1 MLSNIRNKS
10 KGWIAYLI
18 IGLITIPFALF
29 GIQSYIGSSSNSI
42 IASVDGEEILLTTYY
57 TKLNLEQRNLQQ
69 QYGSNY
75 STEIDTALRQMLIE
89 GMIQEKLLEHYANS
103 LELVTL
109 DEEVRAFILSNELF
123 QVGGVFSEERYN
135 QLLRLNSY
143 TPLSYEESQGKLM
156 KQEQLKLNL
165 VHSAFLTSQ
174 QVEKLKTLAGQQ
186 RYASFIVIS
195 TEKYKDQVSVTQD
208 QVIEYFDTNQSSFV
222 EPPKIKVNYIELSL
236 EDIQEQEVADEET
249 LRGLY
254 EDDKELFTNLEQRS
268 AQHILVEEKGLA
280 ESLLVE
286 IQQGADFSELAR
298 IHSIDAS
305 TKDSGG
311 DLGYFERDIMV
322 PEFDK
327 VVFEM
332 GIGELSEVVETDY
345 GFHIIKLTEVQPE
358 NIKSFEESREQLVS
372 LHQKKAAQQK
382 LYSLQEELGNLA
394 YEDPIDLVA
403 EQLDLELETSDYFS
417 RNSTEYEEQFVAAAY
432 SDLVL
437 NEGENSDVIE
447 LGQDRFVVLNLA
459 EQIPERQKTLDEV
472 QTQITDIL
480 KTIEAKKI
488 IDDLAANISSSLSNS
503 ENAKA
508 EALIAE
514 NELEWSEPNWI
525 SRNSELPLN
534 MTSMIFKM
542 TKPITGESGYS
553 SNSLNENISIVID
566 LKDVRVSEE
575 IVDES
580 SIADGYLN
588 EQLNELFINLIKEL
602 KDSAEIKVYSELL

>member
-1 MLSNIRNKS
+1 MLGKIRNKS

-18 IGLITIPFALF
+18 VGLITIPFALF

-42 IASVDGEEILLTTYY
+42 IASVDGEEIALATYY
-57 TKLNLEQRNLQQ
+57 KRLNLEQRNLQQ
-69 QYGSNY
+69 QLGSNY
-75 STEIDTALRQMLIE
+75 SSEVDATLRQMMID
-89 GMIQEKLLEHYANS
+89 GMIQEKLLENYANS
-103 LELVTL
+103 LKLVTL
-109 DEEVRAFILSNELF
+109 DEEVRAIIQSNELF
-123 QVGGVFSEERYN
+123 QVDGVFSEERYS
-135 QLLRLNSY
+135 QLLRLNNY
-143 TPLSYEESQGKLM
+143 TPLSYEQSQVELM
-156 KQEQLKLNL
+156 KQDQIKRNL
-165 VHSAFLTSQ
+165 THSAFLTSQ
-174 QVEKLKTLAGQQ
+174 QIERFKALAGQQ
-186 RYASFIVIS
+186 RYASFIVLS
-195 TEKYKDQVSVTQD
+195 TEKYQDQISVTQE

-222 EPPKIKVNYIELSL
+222 ELPKIKVNYVELSL
-236 EDIQEQEVADEET
+236 DDIEEQEAADYET
-249 LRGLY
+249 LRSLY
-254 EDDKELFTNLEQRS
+254 DEDKELFTNPEQRS
-268 AQHILVEEKGLA
+268 AQHILVEERELA
-280 ESLLVE
+280 ESLLEE

-298 IHSIDAS
+298 IHSIDTS

-327 VVFEM
+327 VVFKM
-332 GIGELSEVVETDY
+332 GIGELSKVVETDF
-345 GFHIIKLTEVQPE
+345 GFHIIKLTEIQPE

-394 YEDPIDLVA
+394 YEDPLDFVA
-403 EQLDLELETSDYFS
+403 EQLDLDLKTSDYFS
-417 RNSTEYEEQFVAAAY
+417 RTSEEYEEQFVATAY

-447 LGQDRFVVLNLA
+447 LDQGRFIVMNLA
-459 EQIPERQKTLDEV
+459 DQIPERQKTLDEV
-472 QTQITDIL
+472 QTQIADIL

-503 ENAKA
+503 DNNKA

-542 TKPITGESGYS
+542 TKPITGESVYS
-553 SNSLNENISIVID
+553 SNSLNENFSIVID

-580 SIADGYLN
+580 ISDGYLN
-588 EQLNELFINLIKEL
+588 EELNELFINLIKEL

>member
-1 MLSNIRNKS
+1 MLGKIRNKS

-18 IGLITIPFALF
+18 VGLITIPFALF

-42 IASVDGEEILLTTYY
+42 IASVDGEEIALATYY
-57 TKLNLEQRNLQQ
+57 KRLNLEQRNLQQ
-69 QYGSNY
+69 QLGSNY
-75 STEIDTALRQMLIE
+75 SSEVDATLRQMMID
-89 GMIQEKLLEHYANS
+89 GMIQEKLLENYANS
-103 LELVTL
+103 LKLVTL
-109 DEEVRAFILSNELF
+109 DEEVRAIIQSNELF
-123 QVGGVFSEERYN
+123 QVDGVFSEERYS
-135 QLLRLNSY
+135 QLLRLNNY
-143 TPLSYEESQGKLM
+143 TPLSYEQSQVELM
-156 KQEQLKLNL
+156 KQDQIKRNL
-165 VHSAFLTSQ
+165 THSAFLTSQ
-174 QVEKLKTLAGQQ
+174 QIERFKALAGQQ
-186 RYASFIVIS
+186 RYASFIVLS
-195 TEKYKDQVSVTQD
+195 TEKYQDQISVTQE

-222 EPPKIKVNYIELSL
+222 ELPKIKVNYVELSL
-236 EDIQEQEVADEET
+236 DDIEEQEAADYET
-249 LRGLY
+249 LRSLY
-254 EDDKELFTNLEQRS
+254 DEDKELFTNPEQRS
-268 AQHILVEEKGLA
+268 AQHILVEERELA
-280 ESLLVE
+280 ESLLEE

-298 IHSIDAS
+298 IHSIDTS

-327 VVFEM
+327 VVFKM
-332 GIGELSEVVETDY
+332 GIGELSKVVETDF
-345 GFHIIKLTEVQPE
+345 GFHIIKLTEIQLE
-358 NIKSFEESREQLVS
+358 NIKSFEESREQLVL

-394 YEDPIDLVA
+394 YEDPLDFVA
-403 EQLDLELETSDYFS
+403 EQLDLELKTSDYFS
-417 RNSTEYEEQFVAAAY
+417 RTSEEYEEQFVATAY

-447 LGQDRFVVLNLA
+447 LDQGRFIVMNLA
-459 EQIPERQKTLDEV
+459 DQIPERQKTLDEV
-472 QTQITDIL
+472 QTQIADIL

-488 IDDLAANISSSLSNS
+488 IDDLADNISSSLSNS
-503 ENAKA
+503 DNNKA

-542 TKPITGESGYS
+542 TKPITGESVYS
-553 SNSLNENISIVID
+553 SNSLNENFSIVID

-580 SIADGYLN
+580 ISDGYLN
-588 EQLNELFINLIKEL
+588 EELNELFINLIKEL

>member
-1 MLSNIRNKS
+1 MLGKIRNKS

-18 IGLITIPFALF
+18 VGLITIPFALF

-42 IASVDGEEILLTTYY
+42 IASVDGEEIALATYY
-57 TKLNLEQRNLQQ
+57 KRLNLEQRNLQQ
-69 QYGSNY
+69 QLGSNY
-75 STEIDTALRQMLIE
+75 SSEVDATLRQMMID
-89 GMIQEKLLEHYANS
+89 GMIQEKLLENYANS
-103 LELVTL
+103 LKLVTL
-109 DEEVRAFILSNELF
+109 DEEVRAIILSNELF
-123 QVGGVFSEERYN
+123 QMDGVFSEERYS
-135 QLLRLNSY
+135 QLLRLNNY
-143 TPLSYEESQGKLM
+143 TPLSYEQSQLELM
-156 KQEQLKLNL
+156 KQDQIKRNL
-165 VHSAFLTSQ
+165 THSAFLTSQ
-174 QVEKLKTLAGQQ
+174 QIERFKALAGQQ
-186 RYASFIVIS
+186 RYASFIVLS
-195 TEKYKDQVSVTQD
+195 TEKYQDQISVTQE

-222 EPPKIKVNYIELSL
+222 ELPKIKVNYVELSL
-236 EDIQEQEVADEET
+236 DDIEEQEAADYET
-249 LRGLY
+249 LRSLY
-254 EDDKELFTNLEQRS
+254 DEDKELFTNPEQRS
-268 AQHILVEEKGLA
+268 AQHILVEERELA

-298 IHSIDAS
+298 IHSIDTS

-327 VVFEM
+327 VVFKM
-332 GIGELSEVVETDY
+332 GIGELSKVVETDF
-345 GFHIIKLTEVQPE
+345 GFHIIKLTEIQLE

-394 YEDPIDLVA
+394 YEDPLDFVA
-403 EQLDLELETSDYFS
+403 EQLDLELKTSDYFS
-417 RNSTEYEEQFVAAAY
+417 RTSEEYEEQFVATAY

-447 LGQDRFVVLNLA
+447 LDQGRFIVMNLA
-459 EQIPERQKTLDEV
+459 DQIPERQKTLDEV
-472 QTQITDIL
+472 QTQIADIL

-503 ENAKA
+503 DNNKA

-542 TKPITGESGYS
+542 TKPITGESVYS
-553 SNSLNENISIVID
+553 SNSLNENFSIVID

-580 SIADGYLN
+580 ISDGYLN
-588 EQLNELFINLIKEL
+588 EELNELFINLIKEL

>member
-1 MLSNIRNKS
+1 MLGKIRNKS

-18 IGLITIPFALF
+18 VGLITIPFALF

-42 IASVDGEEILLTTYY
+42 IASVDGEEIALATYY
-57 TKLNLEQRNLQQ
+57 KRLNLEQRNLQQ
-69 QYGSNY
+69 QLGSNY
-75 STEIDTALRQMLIE
+75 SSEVDATLRQMMID
-89 GMIQEKLLEHYANS
+89 GMIQEKLLENYANS
-103 LELVTL
+103 LKLVTL
-109 DEEVRAFILSNELF
+109 DEEVRAIIQSNELF
-123 QVGGVFSEERYN
+123 QVDGVFSEERYS
-135 QLLRLNSY
+135 QLLRLNNY
-143 TPLSYEESQGKLM
+143 TPLSYEQSQVELM
-156 KQEQLKLNL
+156 KQDQIKRNL
-165 VHSAFLTSQ
+165 THSAFLTSQ
-174 QVEKLKTLAGQQ
+174 QIERFKALAGQQ
-186 RYASFIVIS
+186 RYASFIVLS
-195 TEKYKDQVSVTQD
+195 TEKYQDQISVTQE

-222 EPPKIKVNYIELSL
+222 ELPKIKVNYVELSL
-236 EDIQEQEVADEET
+236 DDIEEQEAADYET
-249 LRGLY
+249 LRSLY
-254 EDDKELFTNLEQRS
+254 DEDKELFTNPEQRS
-268 AQHILVEEKGLA
+268 AQHILVEERELA

-298 IHSIDAS
+298 IHSIDTS

-332 GIGELSEVVETDY
+332 GIGELSKVVETDF
-345 GFHIIKLTEVQPE
+345 GFHIIKLTEIQLE
-358 NIKSFEESREQLVS
+358 NIKSFEESREQLVL

-394 YEDPIDLVA
+394 YEDPLDFVA
-403 EQLDLELETSDYFS
+403 EQLDLELKTSDYFS
-417 RNSTEYEEQFVAAAY
+417 RTSEEYEEQFVATAY

-447 LGQDRFVVLNLA
+447 LDQGRFIVMNLA
-459 EQIPERQKTLDEV
+459 DQIPERQKTLDEV
-472 QTQITDIL
+472 QTQIADIL

-488 IDDLAANISSSLSNS
+488 IDDLADNISSSLSNS
-503 ENAKA
+503 DNNKA

-542 TKPITGESGYS
+542 TKPITGESAYS
-553 SNSLNENISIVID
+553 SNSLNENFSIVID
-566 LKDVRVSEE
+566 LKDVKVSEE

-580 SIADGYLN
+580 ISDGYLN
-588 EQLNELFINLIKEL
+588 EELNELFINLIKEL

>member
-29 GIQSYIGSSSNSI
+29 GIQSYIGGSSNSI

-75 STEIDTALRQMLIE
+75 SAEIDTALRQMLIE
-89 GMIQEKLLEHYANS
+89 GMIQEKLLDNYANS

-109 DEEVRAFILSNELF
+109 DEEVRAFILANELF
-123 QVGGVFSEERYN
+123 QVEGVFSEERYN

-143 TPLSYEESQGKLM
+143 TPLSYEESQAKLM
-156 KQEQLKLNL
+156 KQEQLKRNL

-174 QVEKLKTLAGQQ
+174 QVEKIKALAGQQ
-186 RYASFIVIS
+186 RYASFIVLS
-195 TEKYKDQVSVTQD
+195 TEKYMDQVSVTQD

-222 EPPKIKVNYIELSL
+222 ELPKIKVNYIELSL
-236 EDIQEQEVADEET
+236 DDIKEQEAADEET
-249 LRGLY
+249 LRSFY
-254 EDDKELFTNLEQRS
+254 DDNKEIFTNPEQRS
-268 AQHILVEEKGLA
+268 AQHILVEERELA
-280 ESLLVE
+280 ESLLEE

-311 DLGYFERDIMV
+311 GLGYFERDIMV

-332 GIGELSEVVETDY
+332 DIGELSEVVETDY

-358 NIKSFEESREQLVS
+358 NIKSFEESREQLAS
-372 LHQKKAAQQK
+372 LHQKKAAQKK

-394 YEDPIDLVA
+394 YEDPLDLVA
-403 EQLDLELETSDYFS
+403 EHLDLELEASDYFS
-417 RNSTEYEEQFVAAAY
+417 RTSEEYEEQFVSAAY

-488 IDDLAANISSSLSNS
+488 IDDLAANISSALSNS
-503 ENAKA
+503 ENTKA

-525 SRNSELPLN
+525 SRSSGLPLN

-542 TKPITGESGYS
+542 AKPSTGESVYS
-553 SNSLNENISIVID
+553 SNSLNENISIVFD

-575 IVDES
+575 IVDER
-580 SIADGYLN
+580 ITDGYLN

-602 KDSAEIKVYSELL
+602 KESAEIKVYSELL

>member
-1 MLSNIRNKS
+1 MLGKIRNKS

-18 IGLITIPFALF
+18 VGLITIPFALF

-42 IASVDGEEILLTTYY
+42 IASVDGEEIALATYY
-57 TKLNLEQRNLQQ
+57 KRLNLEQRNLQQ
-69 QYGSNY
+69 QLGSNY
-75 STEIDTALRQMLIE
+75 SSEVDATLRQMMID
-89 GMIQEKLLEHYANS
+89 GMIQEKLLENYANS
-103 LELVTL
+103 LKLVTL
-109 DEEVRAFILSNELF
+109 DEEVRAIILSNELF
-123 QVGGVFSEERYN
+123 QMDGVFSEERYS
-135 QLLRLNSY
+135 QLLRLNNY
-143 TPLSYEESQGKLM
+143 TPLSYEQSQVELM
-156 KQEQLKLNL
+156 KQDQIKRNL
-165 VHSAFLTSQ
+165 THSAFLTSQ
-174 QVEKLKTLAGQQ
+174 QIERFKALAGQQ
-186 RYASFIVIS
+186 RYASFIVLS
-195 TEKYKDQVSVTQD
+195 TEKYQDQISVTQE

-222 EPPKIKVNYIELSL
+222 ELPKIKVNYVELSL
-236 EDIQEQEVADEET
+236 DDIEEQEAADDET
-249 LRGLY
+249 LRSLY
-254 EDDKELFTNLEQRS
+254 DEDKELFTNPEQRS
-268 AQHILVEEKGLA
+268 AQHILVEERELA
-280 ESLLVE
+280 ESLLEE

-298 IHSIDAS
+298 IHSIDTS

-327 VVFEM
+327 VVFKM
-332 GIGELSEVVETDY
+332 GIGELSKVVETDF
-345 GFHIIKLTEVQPE
+345 GFHIIKLTEIQPE

-394 YEDPIDLVA
+394 YEDPLDFVA
-403 EQLDLELETSDYFS
+403 EQLDLELKTSDYFS
-417 RNSTEYEEQFVAAAY
+417 RTSEEYEEQFVATAY

-447 LGQDRFVVLNLA
+447 LDQGRFIVMNLA
-459 EQIPERQKTLDEV
+459 DQIPERQKTLDEV
-472 QTQITDIL
+472 QTQIADIL

-503 ENAKA
+503 DNNKA

-542 TKPITGESGYS
+542 TKPITGESVYS
-553 SNSLNENISIVID
+553 SNSLNENFSIVID

-580 SIADGYLN
+580 ISDGYLN
-588 EQLNELFINLIKEL
+588 EELNELFINLIKEL

>member
-1 MLSNIRNKS
+1 MLGKIRNKS

-18 IGLITIPFALF
+18 VGLITIPFALF

-42 IASVDGEEILLTTYY
+42 IASVDGEEIALATYY
-57 TKLNLEQRNLQQ
+57 KRLNLEQRNLQQ
-69 QYGSNY
+69 QLGSNY
-75 STEIDTALRQMLIE
+75 SSEVDATLRQMMID
-89 GMIQEKLLEHYANS
+89 GMIQEKLLENYANS
-103 LELVTL
+103 LKLVTL
-109 DEEVRAFILSNELF
+109 DEEVRAIILSNELF
-123 QVGGVFSEERYN
+123 QMDGVFSEERYS
-135 QLLRLNSY
+135 QLLRLNNY
-143 TPLSYEESQGKLM
+143 TPLSYEQSQLELM
-156 KQEQLKLNL
+156 KQDQIKRNL
-165 VHSAFLTSQ
+165 THSAFLTSQ
-174 QVEKLKTLAGQQ
+174 QIERFKALAGQQ
-186 RYASFIVIS
+186 RYASFIVLS
-195 TEKYKDQVSVTQD
+195 TEKYQDQISVTQE

-222 EPPKIKVNYIELSL
+222 ELPKIKVNYVELSL
-236 EDIQEQEVADEET
+236 DDIEEQEAADYET
-249 LRGLY
+249 LRSLY
-254 EDDKELFTNLEQRS
+254 DEDKELFTNPEQRS
-268 AQHILVEEKGLA
+268 AQHILVEERELA
-280 ESLLVE
+280 ENLLEE

-298 IHSIDAS
+298 IHSIDTS

-332 GIGELSEVVETDY
+332 GIGELSKVVETDF
-345 GFHIIKLTEVQPE
+345 GFHIIKLTEIQLE

-394 YEDPIDLVA
+394 YEDPLDFVA

-417 RNSTEYEEQFVAAAY
+417 RTSEEYEEQFVVTAY

-437 NEGENSDVIE
+437 NDGENSDVIE
-447 LGQDRFVVLNLA
+447 LDQGRFIVMNLA
-459 EQIPERQKTLDEV
+459 DQMPERQKTLDEV
-472 QTQITDIL
+472 QTQIADIL
-480 KTIEAKKI
+480 KRIEAKKI
-488 IDDLAANISSSLSNS
+488 IDDLAANISSSFSNGD
-503 ENAKA
+503 NTKA

-514 NELEWSEPNWI
+514 NEIEWSEPNWI

-542 TKPITGESGYS
+542 TKPITGESAYS
-553 SNSLNENISIVID
+553 SNSLNENFSIVID
-566 LKDVRVSEE
+566 LKDVKVSEE

-580 SIADGYLN
+580 ISDGYLN
-588 EQLNELFINLIKEL
+588 EELNELFINLIKEL

>member
-1 MLSNIRNKS
+1 MLGKIRNKS

-18 IGLITIPFALF
+18 VGLITIPFALF

-42 IASVDGEEILLTTYY
+42 IASVDGEEIALATYY
-57 TKLNLEQRNLQQ
+57 KRLNLEQRNLQQ
-69 QYGSNY
+69 QLGSNY
-75 STEIDTALRQMLIE
+75 SSEVDATLRQMMID
-89 GMIQEKLLEHYANS
+89 GMIQEKLLENYANS
-103 LELVTL
+103 LKLVTL
-109 DEEVRAFILSNELF
+109 DEEVRAIIQSNELF
-123 QVGGVFSEERYN
+123 QVDGVFSEERYS
-135 QLLRLNSY
+135 QLLRLNNY
-143 TPLSYEESQGKLM
+143 TPLSYEQSQVELM
-156 KQEQLKLNL
+156 KQDQIKRNL
-165 VHSAFLTSQ
+165 THSAFLTSQ
-174 QVEKLKTLAGQQ
+174 QIERFKALAGQQ
-186 RYASFIVIS
+186 RYASFIVLS
-195 TEKYKDQVSVTQD
+195 TEKYQDQISVTQE

-222 EPPKIKVNYIELSL
+222 ELPKIKVNYVELSL
-236 EDIQEQEVADEET
+236 DDIEEQEAADYET
-249 LRGLY
+249 LRSLY
-254 EDDKELFTNLEQRS
+254 DEDKELFTNPEQRS
-268 AQHILVEEKGLA
+268 AQHILVEERELA

-298 IHSIDAS
+298 IHSIDTS

-332 GIGELSEVVETDY
+332 DIGELSEVVETDY

-358 NIKSFEESREQLVS
+358 NIKSFEESREQLAS
-372 LHQKKAAQQK
+372 LHQKKAAQKK

-394 YEDPIDLVA
+394 YEDPLDLVA
-403 EQLDLELETSDYFS
+403 EHLDLELEASDYFS
-417 RNSTEYEEQFVAAAY
+417 RTSEEYEEQFVSAAY

-488 IDDLAANISSSLSNS
+488 IDDLAANISSALSDG
-503 ENAKA
+503 ENTKA

-514 NELEWSEPNWI
+514 NELEWSESNWI
-525 SRNSELPLN
+525 SRNSGLPLN

-542 TKPITGESGYS
+542 AKPSTGESVYS
-553 SNSLNENISIVID
+553 SNSLNENISIVFD

-575 IVDES
+575 IVDER
-580 SIADGYLN
+580 ITDGYLN

-602 KDSAEIKVYSELL
+602 KESAEIKVYSELL

>member
-29 GIQSYIGSSSNSI
+29 GIQSYIGGSSNSI
-42 IASVDGEEILLTTYY
+42 VASVDGEEILLTTYY
-57 TKLNLEQRNLQQ
+57 TKLNIEQRNLQQ

-75 STEIDTALRQMLIE
+75 SAEIDTALRQMVIE
-89 GMIQEKLLEHYANS
+89 GMIQEKLLDNYANS

-109 DEEVRAFILSNELF
+109 DEEVRAFILANELF
-123 QVGGVFSEERYN
+123 QVEGVFSEERYN

-143 TPLSYEESQGKLM
+143 TPLSYEESQAKLM
-156 KQEQLKLNL
+156 KQEQLKRNL

-174 QVEKLKTLAGQQ
+174 QVEKIKALAGQQ
-186 RYASFIVIS
+186 RYASFIVLS
-195 TEKYKDQVSVTQD
+195 TEKYMDKVSVTQD

-222 EPPKIKVNYIELSL
+222 ELPKIKVNYIELSL
-236 EDIQEQEVADEET
+236 DDIKEQEAADEET
-249 LRGLY
+249 LRSFY
-254 EDDKELFTNLEQRS
+254 DDNKEIFTNPEQRS
-268 AQHILVEEKGLA
+268 AQHILVEERELA
-280 ESLLVE
+280 ESLLEE

-298 IHSIDAS
+298 IHSIDTS

-332 GIGELSEVVETDY
+332 DIGELSKVVETDY
-345 GFHIIKLTEVQPE
+345 GFHIIKLTEVQLE
-358 NIKSFEESREQLVS
+358 NIKSFEESREQLAS
-372 LHQKKAAQQK
+372 LHQKKAAQKK

-394 YEDPIDLVA
+394 YEDPLDLVA
-403 EQLDLELETSDYFS
+403 EHLDLELEASDYFS
-417 RNSTEYEEQFVAAAY
+417 RTSEEYEEQFVSAAY

-480 KTIEAKKI
+480 KTMEAKKI
-488 IDDLAANISSSLSNS
+488 IDDLAANISSALSDG
-503 ENAKA
+503 ENTKA

-514 NELEWSEPNWI
+514 NELEWSESNWI
-525 SRNSELPLN
+525 SRNSGLPLN

-542 TKPITGESGYS
+542 AKPSTGESVYS
-553 SNSLNENISIVID
+553 SNSLNENISIVFD

-575 IVDES
+575 IVDER
-580 SIADGYLN
+580 ITDGYLN

-602 KDSAEIKVYSELL
+602 KESAEIKVYSELL

>member
-1 MLSNIRNKS
+1 MLGKIRNKS

-18 IGLITIPFALF
+18 VGLITIPFALF

-42 IASVDGEEILLTTYY
+42 IASVDGEEIALATYY
-57 TKLNLEQRNLQQ
+57 KRLNLEQRNLQQ
-69 QYGSNY
+69 QLGSNY
-75 STEIDTALRQMLIE
+75 SSEVDATLRQMMID
-89 GMIQEKLLEHYANS
+89 GMIQEKLLENYANS
-103 LELVTL
+103 LKLVTL
-109 DEEVRAFILSNELF
+109 DEEVRAIILSNELF
-123 QVGGVFSEERYN
+123 QMDGVFSEERYS
-135 QLLRLNSY
+135 QLLRLNNY
-143 TPLSYEESQGKLM
+143 TPLSYEQSQVELM
-156 KQEQLKLNL
+156 KQDQIKRNL
-165 VHSAFLTSQ
+165 THSAFLTSQ
-174 QVEKLKTLAGQQ
+174 QIERFKALAGQQ
-186 RYASFIVIS
+186 RYASFIVLS
-195 TEKYKDQVSVTQD
+195 TEKYQDQISVTQE

-222 EPPKIKVNYIELSL
+222 ELPKIKVNYVELSL
-236 EDIQEQEVADEET
+236 DDIEEQEAADYET
-249 LRGLY
+249 LRSLY
-254 EDDKELFTNLEQRS
+254 DEDKELFTNPEQRS
-268 AQHILVEEKGLA
+268 AQHILVEERELA

-298 IHSIDAS
+298 IHSIDTS

-327 VVFEM
+327 VVFKM
-332 GIGELSEVVETDY
+332 GIGELSKVVETDF
-345 GFHIIKLTEVQPE
+345 GFHIIKLTEIQPE

-394 YEDPIDLVA
+394 YEDPLDFVA

-417 RNSTEYEEQFVAAAY
+417 RTSEEYEEQFVATAY

-437 NEGENSDVIE
+437 NDGENSDVIE
-447 LGQDRFVVLNLA
+447 LDQGRFIVMNLA
-459 EQIPERQKTLDEV
+459 DQIPERQKTLDEV
-472 QTQITDIL
+472 QTQIADIL

-488 IDDLAANISSSLSNS
+488 IDDLADNISSSLSNS
-503 ENAKA
+503 DNNKA

-542 TKPITGESGYS
+542 TKPITGESVYS
-553 SNSLNENISIVID
+553 SNSLNENFSIVID

-580 SIADGYLN
+580 ISDGYLN
-588 EQLNELFINLIKEL
+588 EELNELFINLIKEL

>member
-1 MLSNIRNKS
+1 MLGKIRNKS

-18 IGLITIPFALF
+18 VGLITIPFALF

-42 IASVDGEEILLTTYY
+42 IASVDGEEIALATYY
-57 TKLNLEQRNLQQ
+57 KRLNLEQRNLQQ
-69 QYGSNY
+69 QLGSNY
-75 STEIDTALRQMLIE
+75 SSEVDATLRQMMID
-89 GMIQEKLLEHYANS
+89 GMIQEKLLENYANS
-103 LELVTL
+103 LKLVTL
-109 DEEVRAFILSNELF
+109 DEEVRAIILSNELF
-123 QVGGVFSEERYN
+123 QMDGVFSEERYS
-135 QLLRLNSY
+135 QLLRLNNY
-143 TPLSYEESQGKLM
+143 TPLSYEQSQLELM
-156 KQEQLKLNL
+156 KQDQIKRNL
-165 VHSAFLTSQ
+165 THSAFLTSQ
-174 QVEKLKTLAGQQ
+174 QIERFKALAGQQ
-186 RYASFIVIS
+186 RYASFIVLS
-195 TEKYKDQVSVTQD
+195 TEKYQDQISVTQE

-222 EPPKIKVNYIELSL
+222 ELPKIKVNYVELSL
-236 EDIQEQEVADEET
+236 DDIEEQEAADDET
-249 LRGLY
+249 LRSLY
-254 EDDKELFTNLEQRS
+254 DEDKELFTNPEQRS
-268 AQHILVEEKGLA
+268 AQHILVEERELA

-298 IHSIDAS
+298 IHSIDTS

-327 VVFEM
+327 VVFKM
-332 GIGELSEVVETDY
+332 GIGELSKVVETDF
-345 GFHIIKLTEVQPE
+345 GFHIIKLTEIQPE

-394 YEDPIDLVA
+394 YEDPLDFVA

-417 RNSTEYEEQFVAAAY
+417 RTSEEYEEQFVATAY

-447 LGQDRFVVLNLA
+447 LDQGRFIVMNLA
-459 EQIPERQKTLDEV
+459 DQMPERQKTLDEV
-472 QTQITDIL
+472 QTQIADIL
-480 KTIEAKKI
+480 KRIEAKKI
-488 IDDLAANISSSLSNS
+488 IDDLAANISSSFSNGD
-503 ENAKA
+503 NTKA

-514 NELEWSEPNWI
+514 NEIEWSEPNWI

-542 TKPITGESGYS
+542 TKPITGESAYS
-553 SNSLNENISIVID
+553 SNSLNENFSIVID
-566 LKDVRVSEE
+566 LKDVKVSEE

-580 SIADGYLN
+580 ISDGYLN
-588 EQLNELFINLIKEL
+588 EELNELFINLIKEL

>member
-1 MLSNIRNKS
+1 MLGKIRNKS

-18 IGLITIPFALF
+18 VGLITIPFALF

-42 IASVDGEEILLTTYY
+42 IASVDGEEIALATYY
-57 TKLNLEQRNLQQ
+57 KRLNLEQRNLQQ
-69 QYGSNY
+69 QLGSNY
-75 STEIDTALRQMLIE
+75 SSEVDATLRQMMID
-89 GMIQEKLLEHYANS
+89 GMIQEKLLENYANS
-103 LELVTL
+103 LKLVTL
-109 DEEVRAFILSNELF
+109 DEEVRAIIQSNELF
-123 QVGGVFSEERYN
+123 QVDGVFSEERYS
-135 QLLRLNSY
+135 QLLRLNNY
-143 TPLSYEESQGKLM
+143 TPLSYEQSQLELM
-156 KQEQLKLNL
+156 KQDQIKRNL
-165 VHSAFLTSQ
+165 THSAFLTSQ
-174 QVEKLKTLAGQQ
+174 QIERFKALAGQQ
-186 RYASFIVIS
+186 RYASFIVLS
-195 TEKYKDQVSVTQD
+195 TEKYQDQISVTQE

-222 EPPKIKVNYIELSL
+222 ELPKIKVNYVELSL
-236 EDIQEQEVADEET
+236 DDIEEQEAADYET
-249 LRGLY
+249 LRSLY
-254 EDDKELFTNLEQRS
+254 DEDKELFTNPEQRS
-268 AQHILVEEKGLA
+268 AQHILVEERELA

-298 IHSIDAS
+298 IHSIDTS

-327 VVFEM
+327 VVFKM
-332 GIGELSEVVETDY
+332 GIGELSKVVETDF
-345 GFHIIKLTEVQPE
+345 GFHIIKLTEIQPE

-394 YEDPIDLVA
+394 YEDPLDFVA
-403 EQLDLELETSDYFS
+403 EQLDLELKTSDYFS
-417 RNSTEYEEQFVAAAY
+417 RTSEEYEEQFVATAY

-447 LGQDRFVVLNLA
+447 LDQGRFIVMNLA
-459 EQIPERQKTLDEV
+459 DQIPERQKTLDEV
-472 QTQITDIL
+472 QTQIADIL

-488 IDDLAANISSSLSNS
+488 IDDLADNISSSLSNS
-503 ENAKA
+503 DNNKA

-542 TKPITGESGYS
+542 TKPITGESVYS
-553 SNSLNENISIVID
+553 SNSLNENFSIVID

-580 SIADGYLN
+580 ISDGYLN
-588 EQLNELFINLIKEL
+588 EELNELFINLIKEL

>member
-29 GIQSYIGSSSNSI
+29 GIQSYLGGSSNSI

-75 STEIDTALRQMLIE
+75 SAEIDTALRQMLID
-89 GMIQEKLLEHYANS
+89 GMIQEKLLDNYANS

-109 DEEVRAFILSNELF
+109 DEEVRAFILANELF
-123 QVGGVFSEERYN
+123 QVEGVFSEERYN

-143 TPLSYEESQGKLM
+143 TPLSYEESQAKLM
-156 KQEQLKLNL
+156 KQEQLKRNL

-174 QVEKLKTLAGQQ
+174 QVEKIKALAGQQ
-186 RYASFIVIS
+186 RYTSFIVLS
-195 TEKYKDQVSVTQD
+195 TEKYMDQVSVTQN

-222 EPPKIKVNYIELSL
+222 ELPKIKVNYIELSL
-236 EDIQEQEVADEET
+236 DDIKDQEVADEET
-249 LRGLY
+249 LRSLY
-254 EDDKELFTNLEQRS
+254 DDDKEIFTNPEQRS
-268 AQHILVEEKGLA
+268 AQHILVEERELA
-280 ESLLVE
+280 ESLLEE

-298 IHSIDAS
+298 IHSIDTS

-332 GIGELSEVVETDY
+332 DIGELSKVVETDY

-358 NIKSFEESREQLVS
+358 NIKSFEESREQLAS
-372 LHQKKAAQQK
+372 LHQKKAAQKK

-394 YEDPIDLVA
+394 YEDPLDLVA
-403 EQLDLELETSDYFS
+403 EHLDLELEASDYFS
-417 RNSTEYEEQFVAAAY
+417 RTSEEYEEQFVSAAY

-480 KTIEAKKI
+480 KTMEAKKI
-488 IDDLAANISSSLSNS
+488 IDDLAANISSALSNS
-503 ENAKA
+503 ENTKA

-525 SRNSELPLN
+525 SRSSGLPLN

-542 TKPITGESGYS
+542 AKPSTGESVYS
-553 SNSLNENISIVID
+553 SNSLNENISIVFD

-575 IVDES
+575 IVDER
-580 SIADGYLN
+580 ITDGYLN

-602 KDSAEIKVYSELL
+602 KESAEIKVYSELL

>member
-1 MLSNIRNKS
+1 MLSRIRNKS

-29 GIQSYIGSSSNSI
+29 GIQSYIGGSSNSI

-57 TKLNLEQRNLQQ
+57 QELNLQQRNLQQ
-69 QYGSNY
+69 QLGSNY
-75 STEIDTALRQMLIE
+75 SSEVDATLRQALLDS
-89 GMIQEKLLEHYANS
+89 MIQEKLLENYANS

-109 DEEVRAFILSNELF
+109 DEEVRAFILSNEVF
-123 QVGGVFSEERYN
+123 QVEGIFSEERYN
-135 QLLRLNSY
+135 QLLRLNNY
-143 TPLSYEESQGKLM
+143 NHLSYEESQAKLM
-156 KQEQLKLNL
+156 NQEQLKRNL
-165 VHSAFLTSQ
+165 IHSAFLASQ
-174 QVEKLKTLAGQQ
+174 QVEKLKALAGQQ
-186 RYASFIVIS
+186 RYTSFIVIS

-208 QVIEYFDTNQSSFV
+208 QVIEYFDANQSSFV
-222 EPPKIKVNYIELSL
+222 ELPKIKVNYVELSL
-236 EDIQEQEVADEET
+236 DDIEELEAADEET
-249 LRGLY
+249 LRSLFD
-254 EDDKELFTNLEQRS
+254 DDKELFTNPEQRS
-268 AQHILVEEKGLA
+268 AQHILVEEKELA
-280 ESLLVE
+280 ESLLEE
-286 IQQGADFSELAR
+286 IQLGADFSELAR
-298 IHSIDAS
+298 IHSIDTS

-322 PEFDK
+322 PEFDEA
-327 VVFEM
+327 VFEM

-345 GFHIIKLTEVQPE
+345 GYHIIRLTEIEPE
-358 NIKSFEESREQLVS
+358 YSKSFEESREQIAS

-394 YEDPIDLVA
+394 YEDPLDLVA
-403 EQLDLELETSDYFS
+403 EQLNLELESSDYFS
-417 RNSTEYEEQFVAAAY
+417 RTSAEYEEQFVATAY

-447 LGQDRFVVLNLA
+447 LAQDRFIVMNLA
-459 EQIPERQKTLDEV
+459 DQIPERQKTLDEV

-488 IDDLAANISSSLSNS
+488 IDDLAADISSALSNG
-503 ENAKA
+503 ENTKA

-514 NELEWSEPNWI
+514 NELKWSEPNWI
-525 SRNSELPLN
+525 SRSSELPLN

-542 TKPITGESGYS
+542 AKPSTGESVYS
-553 SNSLNENISIVID
+553 SNSLNENISIVFD

-575 IVDES
+575 IDDER
-580 SIADGYLN
+580 ITDGYLN

-602 KDSAEIKVYSELL
+602 KESAEIKVYSELL

>member
-1 MLSNIRNKS
+1 MLGKIRNKS

-18 IGLITIPFALF
+18 VGLITIPFALF

-42 IASVDGEEILLTTYY
+42 IASVDGEEIALATYY
-57 TKLNLEQRNLQQ
+57 KRLNLEQRNLQQ
-69 QYGSNY
+69 QLGSNY
-75 STEIDTALRQMLIE
+75 SSEVDATLRQMMID
-89 GMIQEKLLEHYANS
+89 GMIQEKLLENYANS
-103 LELVTL
+103 LKLVTL
-109 DEEVRAFILSNELF
+109 DEEVRAIILSNELF
-123 QVGGVFSEERYN
+123 QMDGVFSEERYS
-135 QLLRLNSY
+135 QLLRLNNY
-143 TPLSYEESQGKLM
+143 TPLSYEQSQLELM
-156 KQEQLKLNL
+156 KQDQIKRNL
-165 VHSAFLTSQ
+165 THSAFLTSQ
-174 QVEKLKTLAGQQ
+174 QIERFKALAGQQ
-186 RYASFIVIS
+186 RYASFIVLS
-195 TEKYKDQVSVTQD
+195 TEIYQDQVSVTQE

-222 EPPKIKVNYIELSL
+222 ELPKIKVNYVELSL
-236 EDIQEQEVADEET
+236 DDIEEQEAADDET
-249 LRGLY
+249 LRSLY
-254 EDDKELFTNLEQRS
+254 DEDKELFTNPEQRS
-268 AQHILVEEKGLA
+268 AQHILVEERELA
-280 ESLLVE
+280 ESLLEE

-298 IHSIDAS
+298 IHSIDTS

-332 GIGELSEVVETDY
+332 GIGELSKVVETDF
-345 GFHIIKLTEVQPE
+345 GFHIIKLTEIQPE

-394 YEDPIDLVA
+394 YEDPLDFVA
-403 EQLDLELETSDYFS
+403 EQLDLELKTSDYFS
-417 RNSTEYEEQFVAAAY
+417 RTSEEYEEQFVATAY

-447 LGQDRFVVLNLA
+447 LDQGRFIVMNLA
-459 EQIPERQKTLDEV
+459 DQIPERQKTLDEV
-472 QTQITDIL
+472 QTQIADIL

-503 ENAKA
+503 DNNKA

-542 TKPITGESGYS
+542 TKPITGESVYS
-553 SNSLNENISIVID
+553 SNSLNENFSIVID

-580 SIADGYLN
+580 ISDGYLN
-588 EQLNELFINLIKEL
+588 EELNELFINLIKEL
-602 KDSAEIKVYSELL
+602 KNSAEIKVYSELL

>member
-29 GIQSYIGSSSNSI
+29 GIQSYLGGSSNSI

-75 STEIDTALRQMLIE
+75 SAEIDTALRQMLIE
-89 GMIQEKLLEHYANS
+89 GMIQEKLLDNYANS

-109 DEEVRAFILSNELF
+109 DEEVRAFILANELF
-123 QVGGVFSEERYN
+123 QVEGVFSEERYN

-143 TPLSYEESQGKLM
+143 TPLSYEESQAKLM
-156 KQEQLKLNL
+156 KQEQLKRNL

-174 QVEKLKTLAGQQ
+174 QVEKIKALAGQQ
-186 RYASFIVIS
+186 RYASFIVLS
-195 TEKYKDQVSVTQD
+195 TEKYMDQVSVTQD
-208 QVIEYFDTNQSSFV
+208 QVVEYFDTNQSSFV
-222 EPPKIKVNYIELSL
+222 ELPKIKVNYIELSL
-236 EDIQEQEVADEET
+236 DDIKEQEAADEET
-249 LRGLY
+249 LRSFY
-254 EDDKELFTNLEQRS
+254 DDNKEIFTNPEQRS
-268 AQHILVEEKGLA
+268 AQHILVEERELA
-280 ESLLVE
+280 ESLLEE

-298 IHSIDAS
+298 IHSIDTS

-358 NIKSFEESREQLVS
+358 NIKSFEESREQLAS
-372 LHQKKAAQQK
+372 LHQKKAAQKK

-394 YEDPIDLVA
+394 YEDPLDLVA
-403 EQLDLELETSDYFS
+403 EQLDLELKASDYFS
-417 RNSTEYEEQFVAAAY
+417 RTSEEYEEQFVSAAY

-488 IDDLAANISSSLSNS
+488 IDDLAANISSALSNS
-503 ENAKA
+503 ENTKA

-525 SRNSELPLN
+525 SRNSGLPLN

-542 TKPITGESGYS
+542 AKPSTGESVYS
-553 SNSLNENISIVID
+553 SNSLNENISIVFD

-575 IVDES
+575 IVDER
-580 SIADGYLN
+580 ITDGYLN

-602 KDSAEIKVYSELL
+602 KESAEIKVYSELL

>member
-1 MLSNIRNKS
+1 MLGKIRNKS

-18 IGLITIPFALF
+18 VGLITIPFALF

-42 IASVDGEEILLTTYY
+42 IASVDGEEIALATYY
-57 TKLNLEQRNLQQ
+57 KRLNLEQRNLQQ
-69 QYGSNY
+69 QLGSNY
-75 STEIDTALRQMLIE
+75 SSEVDATLRQMMID
-89 GMIQEKLLEHYANS
+89 GMIQEKLLENYANS
-103 LELVTL
+103 LKLVTL
-109 DEEVRAFILSNELF
+109 DEEVRAIIQSNELF
-123 QVGGVFSEERYN
+123 QVDGVFSEERYS
-135 QLLRLNSY
+135 QLLRLNNY
-143 TPLSYEESQGKLM
+143 TPLSYEQSQVELM
-156 KQEQLKLNL
+156 KQDQIKRNL
-165 VHSAFLTSQ
+165 THSAFLTSQ
-174 QVEKLKTLAGQQ
+174 QIERFKALAGQQ
-186 RYASFIVIS
+186 RYASFIVLS
-195 TEKYKDQVSVTQD
+195 TEKYQDQISVTQE

-222 EPPKIKVNYIELSL
+222 ELPKIKVNYVELSL
-236 EDIQEQEVADEET
+236 DDIEEQEAADDET
-249 LRGLY
+249 LRSLY
-254 EDDKELFTNLEQRS
+254 DEDKELFTNPEQRS
-268 AQHILVEEKGLA
+268 AQHILVEERELA

-298 IHSIDAS
+298 IHSIDTS

-327 VVFEM
+327 VVFKM
-332 GIGELSEVVETDY
+332 GIGELSKVVETDF
-345 GFHIIKLTEVQPE
+345 GFHIIKLTEIQLE
-358 NIKSFEESREQLVS
+358 NIKSFEESREQLVL

-394 YEDPIDLVA
+394 YEDPLDFVA
-403 EQLDLELETSDYFS
+403 EQLDLELKTSDYFS
-417 RNSTEYEEQFVAAAY
+417 RTSEEYEEQFVATAY

-447 LGQDRFVVLNLA
+447 LDQSRFIVMNLA
-459 EQIPERQKTLDEV
+459 DQIPERQKTLDEV

-503 ENAKA
+503 DNNKA

-542 TKPITGESGYS
+542 TKPITGESVYS
-553 SNSLNENISIVID
+553 SNSLNENFSIVID

-580 SIADGYLN
+580 ISDGYLN
-588 EQLNELFINLIKEL
+588 EELNELFINLIKEL

>member
-1 MLSNIRNKS
+1 MLGKIRNKS

-18 IGLITIPFALF
+18 VGLITIPFALF

-42 IASVDGEEILLTTYY
+42 IASVDGEEIALATYY
-57 TKLNLEQRNLQQ
+57 KRLNLEQRNLQQ
-69 QYGSNY
+69 QLGSNY
-75 STEIDTALRQMLIE
+75 SSEVDATLRQMMID
-89 GMIQEKLLEHYANS
+89 GMIQEKLLENYANS
-103 LELVTL
+103 LKLVTL
-109 DEEVRAFILSNELF
+109 DEEVRAIIQSNELF
-123 QVGGVFSEERYN
+123 QVDGVFSEERYS
-135 QLLRLNSY
+135 QLLRLNNY
-143 TPLSYEESQGKLM
+143 TPLSYEQSQVELM
-156 KQEQLKLNL
+156 KQDQIKRNL
-165 VHSAFLTSQ
+165 THSAFLTSQ
-174 QVEKLKTLAGQQ
+174 QIERFKALAGQQ
-186 RYASFIVIS
+186 RYASFIVLS
-195 TEKYKDQVSVTQD
+195 TEKYQDQISVTQE

-222 EPPKIKVNYIELSL
+222 ELPKIKVNYVELSL
-236 EDIQEQEVADEET
+236 DDIEEQEAADYET
-249 LRGLY
+249 LRSLY
-254 EDDKELFTNLEQRS
+254 DEDKELFTNPEQRS
-268 AQHILVEEKGLA
+268 AQHILVEERELA

-298 IHSIDAS
+298 IHSIDTS

-327 VVFEM
+327 VVFKM
-332 GIGELSEVVETDY
+332 GIGELSKVVETDF
-345 GFHIIKLTEVQPE
+345 GFHIIKLTEIQLE
-358 NIKSFEESREQLVS
+358 NIKSFEESREQLVL

-394 YEDPIDLVA
+394 YEDPLDFVA
-403 EQLDLELETSDYFS
+403 EQLDLELKTSDYFS
-417 RNSTEYEEQFVAAAY
+417 RTSEEYEEQFVATAY

-447 LGQDRFVVLNLA
+447 LDQGRFIVMNLA
-459 EQIPERQKTLDEV
+459 DQIPERQKTLDEV
-472 QTQITDIL
+472 QTQIADIL

-488 IDDLAANISSSLSNS
+488 IDDLADNISSSLSNS
-503 ENAKA
+503 DNNKA

-542 TKPITGESGYS
+542 TKPITGESVYS
-553 SNSLNENISIVID
+553 SNSLNENFSIVID

-580 SIADGYLN
+580 ISDGYLN
-588 EQLNELFINLIKEL
+588 EELNELFINLIKEL
-602 KDSAEIKVYSELL
+602 KNSAEIKVYSELL